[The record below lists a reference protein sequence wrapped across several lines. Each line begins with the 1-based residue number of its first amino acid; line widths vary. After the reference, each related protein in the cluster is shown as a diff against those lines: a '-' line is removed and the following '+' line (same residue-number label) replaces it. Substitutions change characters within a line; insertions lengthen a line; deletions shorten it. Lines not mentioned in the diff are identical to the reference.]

1 MYIILHIFFC
11 IKVILAIGMLSAIAM
26 GGTMLND
33 LQTQNDELRT
43 RMSQLESDI
52 LTKADISALEVVSS
66 TISAVRSVT
75 TRTCSQV
82 CYVEW
87 KMYQILLLI

>member
-1 MYIILHIFFC
+1 
-11 IKVILAIGMLSAIAM
+11 MLSAIAM

-82 CYVEW
+82 CGMENI
-87 KMYQILLLI
+87 YQILLLILF

>member
-1 MYIILHIFFC
+1 
-11 IKVILAIGMLSAIAM
+11 
-26 GGTMLND
+26 MLND

-43 RMSQLESDI
+43 RMSQLESEI

-82 CYVEW
+82 CGMENISNFTLNIVFRQF
-87 KMYQILLLI
+87 KFKIS

>member
-1 MYIILHIFFC
+1 
-11 IKVILAIGMLSAIAM
+11 MLSAIAM

-82 CYVEW
+82 CGMENISNFTLNIVFRQF
-87 KMYQILLLI
+87 KFKIS

>member
-1 MYIILHIFFC
+1 
-11 IKVILAIGMLSAIAM
+11 MLSAFAM

-82 CYVEW
+82 CGMENISNFTLNIVF
-87 KMYQILLLI
+87 

>member
-1 MYIILHIFFC
+1 M
-11 IKVILAIGMLSAIAM
+11 LAIGMLSAIAV
-26 GGTMLND
+26 GGAMLND

-43 RMSQLESDI
+43 RMSQLESEL
-52 LTKADISALEVVSS
+52 LTKADFSSLEDVTS

-87 KMYQILLLI
+87 KIYQILLLIVITIQI

>member
-1 MYIILHIFFC
+1 
-11 IKVILAIGMLSAIAM
+11 MLSAIAM

-82 CYVEW
+82 CGMENISNFTLNLVLTVAVPE
-87 KMYQILLLI
+87 I

>member
-1 MYIILHIFFC
+1 
-11 IKVILAIGMLSAIAM
+11 MLSAIAM

-43 RMSQLESDI
+43 QMSQLESDI

-82 CYVEW
+82 STYVTAGQ
-87 KMYQILLLI
+87 KIKKKSRQKNS